1 MSLVVHAQG
10 ISKRFGDFEALH
22 DVSFDIE
29 AGSIVGL
36 IGPNGAGKTTT
47 LKSLLGLTRFDG
59 ELEVLGMDPRR
70 G

>member
-1 MSLVVHAQG
+1 MSEVVHARG
-10 ISKRFGDFEALH
+10 LTKSFGDFEALR

-47 LKSLLGLTRFDG
+47 LKSLLGLTDFEG
-59 ELEVLGMDPRR
+59 EL
-70 G
+70 